1 LTHEL
6 YGFSNLEVMGVWE
19 RPKPLDINGL
29 AWRLALK
36 QEIIPQVLGQAPRLI
51 FRMKLSGPKL
61 LSVFQLPSIEDR
73 LLSQSANRF
82 QVPTSVERL
91 LLS

>member
-19 RPKPLDINGL
+19 RPKLLDINGL

-36 QEIIPQVLGQAPRLI
+36 QEIIPQVLGQAPRLYLQNKI
-51 FRMKLSGPKL
+51 IRP
-61 LSVFQLPSIEDR
+61 
-73 LLSQSANRF
+73 
-82 QVPTSVERL
+82 
-91 LLS
+91 

>member
-1 LTHEL
+1 
-6 YGFSNLEVMGVWE
+6 MWE
-19 RPKPLDINGL
+19 RPKPLDINAL

-61 LSVFQLPSIEDR
+61 LVVFQLPSIEAR
-73 LLSQSANRF
+73 LLSQSVNSF
-82 QVPTSVERL
+82 QVPTSVGRL